1 MNTQT
6 ENYQLDNSLT
16 LLSPSSSGVTVRAIA
31 LTLTQQHNT
40 LIEVILTFEITPIIY
55 QRADNEGL
63 FNLLPELRACPDFSE
78 FHPNSNIEIAARL
91 KPDLLPNLTPYLD
104 NIPDYFK
111 NLNSSQPDNPLLSTS
126 NWLALQVNQETT
138 GYRTFWDYLPSDAI
152 AIDHIEPE
160 KINDAITNFFT
171 DLTEANLQFV
181 SEEAID
187 RAIDEVTDRLENLL
201 APSLL
206 NIDEASISSTLEE
219 IAKTFEQLASS
230 RQQEPSQSTN
240 TPLNILQTIANFF
253 TAENW
258 PFVTVQDE
266 QILQM
271 AVGGQNEKLTCYAQ
285 VIEEQS
291 LLIFYSNCPIEAPE
305 SKRKALAEFLTLV
318 NYNLIIGNFQLDLK
332 SGQIRYKTSLDVSDS
347 TLSTTQIKNLVY
359 TNITMMDEYLPE
371 ILSVINNSSP
381 PLDSIPFQKN
391 FSTSHSSDKNSY
403 IKGSKQIAAIQDK
416 KQKLDFYRTLPQLK
430 REATSSLP
438 SEEPEDVQDS
448 DRAETTHPLPS
459 EESEDVQD
467 SDRAEIIQEKNQ
479 QFDFPQS
486 LPQPDIETNSLSLDV
501 EIPEDIE
508 CEQTVENYPDKDKQL
523 QDTQT
528 LSQPESENSLPPSP
542 LERSSDVEDSSNTE
556 NYQNEPQQFEDIL
569 TPSKIERENSHS
581 FSISEQYEAARTT
594 SQPPQDNSLTTT
606 LTEQIDPTQQ
616 PEKFSLN
623 PDVLS
628 DLTEEETASFESAI
642 QLIKTGKLYA
652 AKTILAAVKNNMTGE
667 LGEEG
672 EKIFYAANNLFLVT
686 NLPPASINELN
697 GYDKILPPNVRNIIP
712 VLINPKLQCNSI
724 KIDYEFAADGLVS
737 QIYAQ
742 VGAKTVAK
750 ELKLY
755 FGTLK
760 QIYRYWDISF
770 QLQPLLEHIKNIST
784 EQLKQSSQTT
794 RDTLRASERL
804 PTCIQTRLLQLAA
817 EKLES
822 QLEVDI
828 LIELGKLQELLA
840 KTKRI
845 VNMEFL

>member
-1 MNTQT
+1 MQT
-6 ENYQLDNSLT
+6 L
-16 LLSPSSSGVTVRAIA
+16 
-31 LTLTQQHNT
+31 
-40 LIEVILTFEITPIIY
+40 
-55 QRADNEGL
+55 
-63 FNLLPELRACPDFSE
+63 
-78 FHPNSNIEIAARL
+78 
-91 KPDLLPNLTPYLD
+91 
-104 NIPDYFK
+104 
-111 NLNSSQPDNPLLSTS
+111 
-126 NWLALQVNQETT
+126 
-138 GYRTFWDYLPSDAI
+138 
-152 AIDHIEPE
+152 
-160 KINDAITNFFT
+160 
-171 DLTEANLQFV
+171 
-181 SEEAID
+181 
-187 RAIDEVTDRLENLL
+187 
-201 APSLL
+201 
-206 NIDEASISSTLEE
+206 
-219 IAKTFEQLASS
+219 
-230 RQQEPSQSTN
+230 
-240 TPLNILQTIANFF
+240 ANFF

-305 SKRKALAEFLTLV
+305 SQRQALAEFLTLI
-318 NYNLIIGNFQLDLK
+318 NYDLIIGNFQLDLK

-416 KQKLDFYRTLPQLK
+416 KQKSDFYRTLPQLK

-438 SEEPEDVQDS
+438 SEE
-448 DRAETTHPLPS
+448 
-459 EESEDVQD
+459 SEDVRD
-467 SDRAEIIQEKNQ
+467 SKEAEIIQEKNQ
-479 QFDFPQS
+479 QLDFSPS
-486 LPQPDIETNSLSLDV
+486 LPQPDRETTHLSLDV

-508 CEQTVENYPDKDKQL
+508 CEQAVENYPDKDKQL

-528 LSQPESENSLPPSP
+528 LFQPEPENSLPPSP

-697 GYDKILPPNVRNIIP
+697 GYDKVLPPNVQNLVPI
-712 VLINPKLQCNSI
+712 LINPKLECNSI
-724 KIDYEFAADGLVS
+724 QIDYEFAEDGLVS
-737 QIYAQ
+737 QIYLQ
-742 VGAKTVAK
+742 VGHKTVAK
-750 ELKLY
+750 KLKSY

-760 QIYRYWDISF
+760 QIYRYWDISS
-770 QLQPLLEHIKNIST
+770 QLKPLLEHVKNIST

-828 LIELGKLQELLA
+828 LIEIGELQELLA

-845 VNMEFL
+845 LNTEFL